1 VVSLGVDG
9 CTRTI
14 THLKIADN
22 NEALTTFEAFMS
34 GVEKY
39 GLPDRVR
46 TDHGGENILILR
58 LMLRMR
64 GLNRGSAMTGPS
76 TSNTRAERMHRDV
89 REMAMAP
96 YLFIWNELHE
106 SDDFDES
113 NESDKWLLH
122 YLFIKRVQDQ
132 LDEHTANYNCHR
144 LRTENNRSPDQLRE
158 ERPSLFEHI
167 SADDC
172 DGVITAADIP
182 TSNLEND
189 NSIAR
194 HCKKVKCPFIPMV
207 LNVFKVRV
215 KPTHFTEQFDAYK
228 GRYIDARKTM
238 NEFLRM
244 QNN

>member
-1 VVSLGVDG
+1 MDG
-9 CTRTI
+9 RTRTI

-22 NEALTTFEAFMS
+22 NEALTTLEAFMS

-113 NESDKWLLH
+113 NESDK
-122 YLFIKRVQDQ
+122 
-132 LDEHTANYNCHR
+132 
-144 LRTENNRSPDQLRE
+144 
-158 ERPSLFEHI
+158 
-167 SADDC
+167 
-172 DGVITAADIP
+172 
-182 TSNLEND
+182 SNL
-189 NSIAR
+189 S
-194 HCKKVKCPFIPMV
+194 FS
-207 LNVFKVRV
+207 VRAGL
-215 KPTHFTEQFDAYK
+215 E
-228 GRYIDARKTM
+228 
-238 NEFLRM
+238 
-244 QNN
+244 